1 MKANRLSVITH
12 FIIAVSLLLPVMF
25 SASTAAQDQPDI
37 VWQAGNAGPSVF
49 FSSDGQQL
57 LTGTKLWN
65 VADGRLL
72 HDFTLPYNGNGPNT
86 AVLSP
91 DGQYAAIGIQAF
103 NQNLDVFRVSDGA
116 LIGGRI
122 SAHNNGTVAL
132 AFSPDGQLLAS
143 GGNDGTAKLWH
154 IPDMTLIR
162 TLNGGVGYRARVLA
176 LAFLD
181 NGQTLAL
188 GGQAGVALFRVADGA
203 LVQDLSEA
211 VSTRSLAV
219 SPDKQTLAAGSNA
232 IDQYGQCTDCSIKFW
247 RAADGVFLRFI
258 EGNNN
263 GVISLA
269 FSPDQ
274 QVIAVGSG
282 DRVYNGA
289 VRFFRLTDG
298 ALVKTFYQDPNNP
311 GSYVT
316 GVAYSP
322 DGSLFALAREDGV
335 VIVTR
340 NLQSAAS
347 CAAALSPSSQMLPA
361 TGGGGSFNLTAPN
374 GCSWTATSND
384 NWIMVTSTASG
395 SGSAPVSFAVRENF
409 DSSARS
415 GQITVAGQHFTVM
428 QEGRG
433 GGDCGYTLAPTFATI
448 AAAGGSGTINVT
460 AAAGCAWEAVSRTG
474 WLTITANADGMGS
487 GVVSYVVGPN
497 ASGAARKGK
506 ISIAGQT
513 FAIKQKAN

>member
-1 MKANRLSVITH
+1 MKANRPSVITH
-12 FIIAVSLLLPVMF
+12 LIIAGLLLLPVMF

-37 VWQAGNAGPSVF
+37 VWQANNAGPSVA
-49 FSSDGQQL
+49 FSSDGQLL

-65 VADGRLL
+65 AADGRLL
-72 HDFTLPYNGNGPNT
+72 HDFTLPYNGDGPNT

-132 AFSPDGQLLAS
+132 AFSPDSQLLAS

-154 IPDMTLIR
+154 MPDMTLIR
-162 TLNGGVGYRARVLA
+162 TLNGGVGYRARIRA

-211 VSTRSLAV
+211 VSTRTLAV
-219 SPDKQTLAAGSNA
+219 SPDKQTLAAGSIA

-247 RAADGVFLRFI
+247 RAADGAFLRFI

-274 QVIAVGSG
+274 QVIAAGSG
-282 DRVYNGA
+282 DRAYNGA

-298 ALVKTFYQDPNNP
+298 ALIKTFYQDPNNP

-322 DGSLFALAREDGV
+322 DGSLFAFAREDNV

-340 NLQSAAS
+340 NSQSAAS
-347 CAAALSPSSQMLPA
+347 CVAALSSSSQMLPA

-433 GGDCGYTLAPTFATI
+433 GGDCSCTIAPTFTTI
-448 AAAGGSGTINVT
+448 AAAGGSGTISVT
-460 AAAGCAWEAVSRTG
+460 AAAGCGWEAVSRTG
-474 WLTITANADGMGS
+474 WLTVTANADGMGN
-487 GVVSYVVGPN
+487 GVVSYVVAAN

-506 ISIAGQT
+506 INIAGQT